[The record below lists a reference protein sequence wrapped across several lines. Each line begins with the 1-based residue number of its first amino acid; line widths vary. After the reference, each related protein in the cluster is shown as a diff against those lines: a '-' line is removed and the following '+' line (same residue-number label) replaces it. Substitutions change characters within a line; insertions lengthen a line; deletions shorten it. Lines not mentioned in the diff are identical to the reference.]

1 MKMGGLVFTAGDV
14 QKDYADTAPRT
25 VKRMLWGERY
35 RGLEQGWP
43 RKQLV
48 LRLVRMARVMQRQI
62 VDKDRLQRDDIKRLL
77 DF

>member
-35 RGLEQGWP
+35 RGLEQGF
-43 RKQLV
+43 V
-48 LRLVRMARVMQRQI
+48 LQSA
-62 VDKDRLQRDDIKRLL
+62 K
-77 DF
+77 

>member
-1 MKMGGLVFTAGDV
+1 MRMGGFVFAAGDV
-14 QKDYADTAPRT
+14 QKEYADTAPQT
-25 VKRMLWGERY
+25 VRRMLWRERY
-35 RGLEQGWP
+35 RGLEQEWP

>member
-1 MKMGGLVFTAGDV
+1 MRMGGFVLTAGDV
-14 QKDYADTAPRT
+14 QKEYADTAPQT
-25 VKRMLWGERY
+25 VRRMLWRERY

-43 RKQLV
+43 RKQLE

-62 VDKDRLQRDDIKRLL
+62 VDKDRLGLDEVKRLL